1 MESESPKSAPN
12 MSQLQDSFE
21 GRENLDQIR
30 DLLFGTHL
38 RKMETRLA
46 RVEERLLRE
55 MADIRDGLRKQID
68 SLETYVKNELKTI
81 NDRISS
87 EQEKRAEVTAEL
99 KSDVRQQGENLE
111 KKIGQ
116 LDNKLE
122 QYSKDLREQLL
133 DRTRSLTDH
142 LQQKHEEALRVMKES
157 DDQIRA
163 DYVDRSSLSR
173 MFTQVAV
180 RLDNALA
187 DEIFSPREEH
197 SHD

>member
-1 MESESPKSAPN
+1 MESEPKRTAAGMN
-12 MSQLQDSFE
+12 LLQDTLD
-21 GRENLDQIR
+21 GRENLEQIR
-30 DLLFGTHL
+30 DLLFGTHM
-38 RKMETRLA
+38 RKLETRLQ
-46 RVEERLLRE
+46 RLEERLLRE

-68 SLETYVKNELKTI
+68 SLETYVKSELKTI

-87 EQEKRAEVTAEL
+87 EQEKRAEVAAEL
-99 KSDVRQQGENLE
+99 KSDLRQQGEALD

-142 LQQKHEEALRVMKES
+142 LEQKHQEALQVMKES
-157 DDQIRA
+157 DDQIRT
-163 DYVDRSSLSR
+163 DYVDRAGLSR

-180 RLDNALA
+180 RLDTSLA
-187 DEIFSPREEH
+187 DEVFAPREEYP
-197 SHD
+197 DE